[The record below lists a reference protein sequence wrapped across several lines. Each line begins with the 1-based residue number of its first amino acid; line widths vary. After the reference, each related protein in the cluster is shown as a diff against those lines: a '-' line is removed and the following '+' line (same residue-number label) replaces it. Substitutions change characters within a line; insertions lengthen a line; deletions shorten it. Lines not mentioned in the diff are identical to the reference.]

1 MTLKEYL
8 MDYASPVTRLIGEDL
23 IAKEIQ
29 KIPNEKVRAFVEKN
43 LVKIENGER
52 DFRI

>member
-8 MDYASPVTRLIGEDL
+8 MDYASPVTRMIGESR
-23 IAKEIQ
+23 IKEEL
-29 KIPNEKVRAFVEKN
+29 KGIPNEKVRAFVERN
-43 LVKIENGER
+43 LEKIAGGER